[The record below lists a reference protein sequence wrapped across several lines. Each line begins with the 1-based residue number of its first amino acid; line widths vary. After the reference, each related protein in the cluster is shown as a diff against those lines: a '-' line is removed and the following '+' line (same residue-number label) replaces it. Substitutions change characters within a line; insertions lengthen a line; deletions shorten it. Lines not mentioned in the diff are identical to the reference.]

1 MSVVL
6 GETQYF
12 YNTRGFLTEKRY
24 PDGNGTQY
32 AYDADGRV
40 TQRIWERGGTTSY
53 TYDAAG
59 RQTGISYSDNDTADI
74 SITYDHL
81 DRPVSITDG
90 SGTHTFTYNADG
102 SLATEGSALI
112 SGLTLHY
119 GYDVYGRPT
128 SLEAKSGNT
137 VLHSAVTTYNAQ
149 GRVATLNNAAHTW
162 QAGTGLLTETAAGSV
177 PIFNTYNSSMELT
190 GIYAEETLNI
200 GYTYNSYTH
209 LRTGMSYGG
218 CQWSYQYDY
227 HHYLAS
233 ATLNNQPVTQLT
245 YDQIGNRITCN
256 NTHYRP
262 NACNQYEDL
271 SYDSDGNMTMYDG
284 WALTWNG
291 ENRLIRMVKGS
302 AKLEFAYD
310 YMGRRYEKKVYAN
323 DVLTKHQRFIYDG
336 YKLIEIRNAL
346 NNDALTH
353 SFVWRKVP
361 QDVPYSMKY
370 GNTTYYYITDANK
383 NVVCLLKIRSAF
395 RIFAG
400 LPFAESFLMLPA
412 MLALL

>member
-162 QAGTGLLTETAAGSV
+162 QAGTGLLTQTAAGSV

-190 GIYAEETLNI
+190 GIDAEETLNI

-209 LRTGMSYGG
+209 LRTGMSYGDG
-218 CQWSYQYDY
+218 QWSYQYDY

-262 NACNQYEDL
+262 NAQP
-271 SYDSDGNMTMYDG
+271 SYS
-284 WALTWNG
+284 
-291 ENRLIRMVKGS
+291 V
-302 AKLEFAYD
+302 
-310 YMGRRYEKKVYAN
+310 
-323 DVLTKHQRFIYDG
+323 
-336 YKLIEIRNAL
+336 
-346 NNDALTH
+346 
-353 SFVWRKVP
+353 
-361 QDVPYSMKY
+361 
-370 GNTTYYYITDANK
+370 
-383 NVVCLLKIRSAF
+383 
-395 RIFAG
+395 
-400 LPFAESFLMLPA
+400 MLPSES
-412 MLALL
+412 